1 VDGTP
6 AKRTR
11 FDPWLAGVCASRVFN
26 GLVFMSYAAA
36 LPVLQRE
43 WSMSGTQAGAVAGGF
58 QIGYAMSLV
67 FFSSLADRVSPKRI
81 YLWSMFFAG
90 LSALGFALFARDFT
104 SALVLHT
111 TVGVSLGGTYTTGVM
126 ILADQYDARSRGMAV
141 GVFIASTS
149 CGYAL
154 SLLISGAALP
164 AGGYRLSFLLTCLG
178 PLLGW
183 AIAWWTLRSTVVPA
197 ARRRKGQRFT
207 REVLAHRPTM
217 LLIWGYVFHNWELLG
232 MWSWTPAFLAACLAV
247 AGSSPTV
254 AAGTGA
260 SMTALFHGVGLL
272 ASFSMGA
279 LSDRIDRAAV
289 MLTLAG
295 VSMGCSFVFGWTV
308 NWPLAWV
315 LCIGVV
321 YAFSSLGD
329 SPILSAA
336 LTETVDGAYLGA
348 ALGLRSLLGF
358 GAAALAPMVFGL
370 ILDWTNPAA
379 ADRAFYAEWGWA
391 FSALGIG
398 GAGAV
403 WAARSFSQSQRR
415 GAAGNLPF

>member
-1 VDGTP
+1 VKAIP
-6 AKRTR
+6 VKRTR
-11 FDPWLAGVCASRVFN
+11 FDGWLAGVCLSRVFN

-43 WSMSGTQAGAVAGGF
+43 WSMSGAQAGSVAGGF
-58 QIGYAMSLV
+58 QIGYALSLV

-81 YLWSMFFAG
+81 YLWSMFASG
-90 LSALGFALFARDFT
+90 LSALGFAFFACDFT
-104 SALVLHT
+104 SGLILHT
-111 TVGVSLGGTYTTGVM
+111 AVGLSLGGTYTTGVM
-126 ILADQYDARSRGMAV
+126 ILAEQYDARSRGMAV

-154 SLLISGAALP
+154 SLLISGVALP
-164 AGGYRLSFLLTCLG
+164 VGGYRLSFLLTCIG

-183 AIAWWTLRSTVVPA
+183 AIAGWTLRATRVPA
-197 ARRRKGQRFT
+197 ALRQKGQRFT

-232 MWSWTPAFLAACLAV
+232 MWAWTPAFLAACLALAGATHPDA
-247 AGSSPTV
+247 AGS
-254 AAGTGA
+254 GA
-260 SMTALFHGVGLL
+260 FITASFHGVGLL

-279 LSDRIDRAAV
+279 LSDRVDRTRL
-289 MLTLAG
+289 MRTLAAI
-295 VSMGCSFVFGWTV
+295 SMSCSFVFGWTV

-315 LCIGVV
+315 MGIGMA

-336 LTETVDGAYLGA
+336 LTETVDNAYLGA

-358 GAAALAPMVFGL
+358 GAAALAPMAFGL
-370 ILDWTNPAA
+370 VLDWTNPAA
-379 ADRAFYAEWGWA
+379 GGQRLYADWGWA
-391 FSALGIG
+391 FSILGLG

-403 WAARSFSQSQRR
+403 WAAGRFRKTHR
-415 GAAGNLPF
+415 PMAAE

>member
-1 VDGTP
+1 MNATP
-6 AKRTR
+6 EKRTR
-11 FDPWLAGVCASRVFN
+11 FDGWLAGVCLSRVFN

-43 WSMSGTQAGAVAGGF
+43 WSMSGAQAGAVAGGF
-58 QIGYAMSLV
+58 QIGYALSLV

-81 YLWSMFFAG
+81 YLWSMFAAG
-90 LSALGFALFARDFT
+90 LSALGFAIFARDFT
-104 SALVLHT
+104 SALILHT
-111 TVGVSLGGTYTTGVM
+111 TVGVALGGTYTTGVM
-126 ILADQYDARSRGMAV
+126 ILADQYDVRSRGMAV

-154 SLLISGAALP
+154 SLLISGGALP
-164 AGGYRLSFLLTCLG
+164 TGGYRLSFFLTGLG

-183 AIAWWTLRSTVVPA
+183 AIAGWTLRSTVVPA
-197 ARRRKGQRFT
+197 AGRRKDQRFR
-207 REVLAHRPTM
+207 REVLTHRPTM

-232 MWSWTPAFLAACLAV
+232 MWSWTPAFLAACLTLAGATHTDA
-247 AGSSPTV
+247 AGS
-254 AAGTGA
+254 GA
-260 SMTALFHGVGLL
+260 FMTALFHGVGLL

-279 LSDRIDRAAV
+279 LSDRLDRAAV
-289 MLTLAG
+289 MLTLAAI
-295 VSMGCSFVFGWTV
+295 SMSCSFVFGWTV

-315 LCIGVV
+315 MGIGVV

-336 LTETVDGAYLGA
+336 LTETVDSAYLGA

-379 ADRAFYAEWGWA
+379 GDQRPYTDWGWA
-391 FSALGIG
+391 FSILGLG

-403 WAARSFSQSQRR
+403 WAARRFRKHCRS
-415 GAAGNLPF
+415 GAAG

>member
-1 VDGTP
+1 
-6 AKRTR
+6 
-11 FDPWLAGVCASRVFN
+11 VFN

-43 WSMSGTQAGAVAGGF
+43 WSMSGAQAGAVAGGF
-58 QIGYAMSLV
+58 QIGYALSLV
-67 FFSSLADRVSPKRI
+67 FFSSLADRVSPTRI
-81 YLWSMFFAG
+81 YLWSLFAAG
-90 LSALGFALFARDFT
+90 LSALGFAIFARDFT
-104 SALVLHT
+104 SALILHT
-111 TVGVSLGGTYTTGVM
+111 TVGVALGGTYTTGVM
-126 ILADQYDARSRGMAV
+126 ILADQYDVRSRGMAV

-154 SLLISGAALP
+154 SLLISGGALP
-164 AGGYRLSFLLTCLG
+164 AGGYRLSFFLTGLG

-183 AIAWWTLRSTVVPA
+183 AIAGWTLRSTVVPA
-197 ARRRKGQRFT
+197 AGRRKDQRFR
-207 REVLAHRPTM
+207 REVLTHRPTM

-232 MWSWTPAFLAACLAV
+232 MWSWTPAFLAACFTLAGATHTDA
-247 AGSSPTV
+247 AGS
-254 AAGTGA
+254 GA
-260 SMTALFHGVGLL
+260 FMTALFHGVGLL

-279 LSDRIDRAAV
+279 LSDRLDRAAV
-289 MLTLAG
+289 MLTLAAI
-295 VSMGCSFVFGWTV
+295 SMSCSFVFGWTV
-308 NWPLAWV
+308 DWPLAWV
-315 LCIGVV
+315 MGIGGV

-336 LTETVDGAYLGA
+336 LTETVDSAYLGA

-379 ADRAFYAEWGWA
+379 GDQRLYTDWGWA
-391 FSALGIG
+391 FSILGLG

-403 WAARSFSQSQRR
+403 WAARRFRKHCR
-415 GAAGNLPF
+415 PGAAG